1 MSFKKSLEESDKSK
15 SSFQVHKKFKFT
27 EADSGSGVFAIP
39 IVQGTDSNLY
49 NFSTDTADSK
59 TVSDSVFYKTPNYGM
74 INNLYY
80 KDIRNMAGYIDLIR
94 GVPTSSNAI
103 VEYDSENVLDNTKKV
118 LRRPHTRQL
127 GSSATVI
134 SLPQQ
139 FYGENIKPFSVLV
152 TDNST
157 DTTLLLRDDGRG
169 NLYDVAFSASYAS
182 RSPIAEGSGSL
193 VGNVFYND
201 GFIVITETNSPYN
214 TVGTLEGNDGFSVE
228 FKSTKTI
235 YEREYVCAIDE
246 NEFQFTNNKSAR
258 VGRSGSLQI
267 SYDTLAGLATSITG
281 TASTSSLSTS
291 YPRVDYATL
300 GYSTSSYDRGGYNI
314 GKEFIGETT
323 HSEFATYVTS
333 VGLYNDENE
342 LLAIGKPASPIK
354 NEKDLSLTFVV
365 RFDTN

>member
-15 SSFQVHKKFKFT
+15 SSFQVHKKFTFT

-49 NFSTDTADSK
+49 NFSIDTADSK
-59 TVSDSVFYKTPNYGM
+59 TVSGSVFYKTPSYGM

-80 KDIRNMAGYIDLIR
+80 KDIRNMAGYVDLIR

-103 VEYDSENVLDNTKKV
+103 VEYDSEMVLNNTKKV

-127 GSSATVI
+127 GASATVI
-134 SLPQQ
+134 SLPQK
-139 FYGENIKPFSVLV
+139 FYGENIKPFSVLL

-157 DTTLLLRDDGRG
+157 DSTLLLRDDGRG
-169 NLYDVAFSASYAS
+169 NLYDVAYSSSYAN
-182 RSPIAEGSGSL
+182 RSPIGAGSGSL
-193 VGNVFYND
+193 VGNVFYTD
-201 GFIVITETNSPYN
+201 GFVVITETSEPYN
-214 TVGTLEGNDGFSVE
+214 TIGTLEGSDGFSVE

-235 YEREYVCAIDE
+235 YEREYVCQIQE

-258 VGRSGSLQI
+258 IGRSGSLQI
-267 SYDTLAGLATSITG
+267 SYDTLAELHKSVAT
-281 TASTSSLSTS
+281 APTSSLTTS
-291 YPRVDYATL
+291 YPRIDYATL
-300 GYSTSSYDRGGYNI
+300 GYSTSSYDIGGYNI
-314 GKEFIGETT
+314 GREFIGETT

-333 VGLYNDENE
+333 VGLYNDEDE
-342 LLAIGKPASPIK
+342 LVAVGKPASPIK
-354 NEKDLSLTFVV
+354 NEKDLALTFVV